1 MPLDA
6 DTIVPYENTDRG
18 ESDVKV
24 FAPSAVGQH
33 IRRIG
38 EDIRQGL
45 GCSERVIIWAR
56 AISAFWQ
63 ASGWT
68 RCWSGPGLAWW

>member
-1 MPLDA
+1 MKIMTGAPVPRCA

-18 ESDVKV
+18 ETDVKV

-38 EDIRQGL
+38 EDIKVGTQLLRWAIV
-45 GCSERVIIWAR
+45 SAR
-56 AISAFWQ
+56 AISGCWR
-63 ASGWT
+63 ASVWT
-68 RCWSGPGLAWW
+68 R